1 MTGRLLDHVAIVTG
15 AGRGLGRAIA
25 RQLAQ
30 EGARVVVND
39 QGVDMDGSKPA
50 HDSAD
55 QVVSEIVARG
65 GKAVAS
71 YDDVSDFWAAK
82 RLVQSALDTF
92 GKLDILVNSAGIV
105 RERWLHEMDED
116 DWDRV
121 VAVHLKGTFNS
132 MRHASAAMRER
143 RYGRIVNIASPV
155 GVLIGGSTRIANYAA
170 AKGGVYGLTIVAVNE
185 LGPFGITANVV
196 LPRGADSRV
205 LRHSLETAKAA
216 DAAKPRSKGA
226 RPAVWQTIRVNPPES
241 ISPLVAYLCTA
252 EAKFINGQIFFAY
265 GNTYTWCRPVT
276 AERQIDKQEEQ
287 WTVDEL
293 IEAMPQTLLEGVGKL
308 DSQTQ

>member
-1 MTGRLLDHVAIVTG
+1 MTGRLQDHVAIVTG

-30 EGARVVVND
+30 EGASIVVND
-39 QGVDMDGSKPA
+39 LGVDMDGSKPSHEA
-50 HDSAD
+50 AD
-55 QVVSEIVARG
+55 QVVSEIVAQG
-65 GKAVAS
+65 GRAVAS
-71 YDDVSDFWAAK
+71 YDDVSDFQAAK
-82 RLVQSALDTF
+82 RLVNSALDTF
-92 GKLDILVNSAGIV
+92 GKLDILVNNAGIV

-121 VAVHLKGTFNS
+121 VAVHLKGTFNC
-132 MRHASAAMRER
+132 MRHASAAMRAQ

-155 GVLIGGSTRIANYAA
+155 GVLPGGATRLANYAA

-185 LGPFGITANVV
+185 LEPFGITANIV

-216 DAAKPRSKGA
+216 DAAKPRPQGTG
-226 RPAVWQTIRVNPPES
+226 PPVWQTIRVNPPES

-276 AERQIDKQEEQ
+276 AEQQIDKQKEQ
-287 WTVDEL
+287 WTVEEL
-293 IEAMPQTLLEGVGKL
+293 IEAVPQTLLQGVVKPAPK
-308 DSQTQ
+308 TK